1 MDSGSGAGA
10 RAAACPTRK
19 ERLELRKQRYVDLR
33 RAMWS
38 ARVRLD
44 QDRKKHEEEKEREEK
59 ETEDM
64 MWEDRSACGRAFGNV
79 IGGLKLKKRMLDW
92 GGCVYEWVGPGDEE
106 DVGDKERPGDE

>member
-1 MDSGSGAGA
+1 MVSGSGAGA

-44 QDRKKHEEEKEREEK
+44 QDKGWSRLLLAATLGRKKQEEEK
-59 ETEDM
+59 
-64 MWEDRSACGRAFGNV
+64 
-79 IGGLKLKKRMLDW
+79 
-92 GGCVYEWVGPGDEE
+92 
-106 DVGDKERPGDE
+106 